1 MRWPP
6 RGERTEET
14 AGRGGSGPRECSRWV
29 RESGAPPPPLKHE
42 LFPDP
47 APGPHPRPRLSLPF
61 RAALAPSHALRPR
74 PAGGPLPP
82 LPLCPAPLTQPHSP
96 PGPCRSAPPP
106 LSLGARGPG
115 IAPFHTRTCR
125 ARPHCPPRARCPRTH
140 RSSCGGRT
148 GSAWGAGGADPTTRR
163 PFSSLGAPWS
173 YKRGLCW
180 VPAQGESQG
189 PLTRAPPPPGPGTAA
204 RPPGKENDRGRPPP
218 GSAPLP
224 LPAPPI
230 LLERAARRG
239 SGREPQTLATPPPA
253 SRRAAATGRP
263 VRREEGAARS
273 EPGRVSRKG
282 GSRPVLHSRPL
293 GGAVASAWRSQTKE
307 SGLHRPDGRGAAE
320 PPPGGSTEQKMFGL
334 RVPGRPSHQ
343 STFHLKRLRSSV
355 DATIE
360 GLLGWFQKKGIWKCF
375 HMF

>member
-1 MRWPP
+1 MRSRRTGELGRTPRLGDPSGCRESKVRWPP

-224 LPAPPI
+224 LPDPQSCS
-230 LLERAARRG
+230 
-239 SGREPQTLATPPPA
+239 SG
-253 SRRAAATGRP
+253 
-263 VRREEGAARS
+263 
-273 EPGRVSRKG
+273 
-282 GSRPVLHSRPL
+282 
-293 GGAVASAWRSQTKE
+293 
-307 SGLHRPDGRGAAE
+307 RPDGGQGESPKPWQPRLRPPDEWLQLGGPCGGKREPRARSRGGSPGRAAPARSSTPAPSGELLRQLGDPKLRKVVSTGQMGVGQQSRRQGAA
-320 PPPGGSTEQKMFGL
+320 L
-334 RVPGRPSHQ
+334 N
-343 STFHLKRLRSSV
+343 
-355 DATIE
+355 
-360 GLLGWFQKKGIWKCF
+360 KKCSG
-375 HMF
+375 